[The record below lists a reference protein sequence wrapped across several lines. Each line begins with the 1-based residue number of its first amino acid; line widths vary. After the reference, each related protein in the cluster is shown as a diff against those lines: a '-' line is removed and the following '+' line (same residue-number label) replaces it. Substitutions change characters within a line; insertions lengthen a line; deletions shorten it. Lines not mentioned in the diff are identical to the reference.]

1 VEEVT
6 CVEEVTQTPNARS
19 RAQSYPLFCG
29 KVVFWHMKESGGEEE
44 EEEEVGVSLQR
55 CGAVSKM
62 GT

>member
-1 VEEVT
+1 
-6 CVEEVTQTPNARS
+6 
-19 RAQSYPLFCG
+19 
-29 KVVFWHMKESGGEEE
+29 MKESGGEEE